1 MGKEKLNVGEISK
14 SRFEFRSFG
23 QDFNKQAERMARLS
37 ISIPEKFLV
46 RHSQETY
53 IMSRTNDINNTK
65 IRDGKMDIKTYV
77 QTVDTLEQ
85 WNPVTKTEFP
95 VSTHF
100 LKSDIFPAFQV
111 EMPVFEKTEYTMD
124 EFMAIVTEHPDLQ
137 AVSVVKERFGY
148 MVNDTICEVGNILI
162 NGAKVMTINSES
174 IELVDIKKTII
185 DVGLDGVE
193 NINYLQTIKR
203 VIGWI
208 DKPLAN

>member
-1 MGKEKLNVGEISK
+1 
-14 SRFEFRSFG
+14 
-23 QDFNKQAERMARLS
+23 
-37 ISIPEKFLV
+37 
-46 RHSQETY
+46 
-53 IMSRTNDINNTK
+53 
-65 IRDGKMDIKTYV
+65 MDIKTYV

-95 VSTHF
+95 VSNHF

-111 EMPVFEKTEYTMD
+111 EMPVLEKTEYTMD
-124 EFMAIVTEHPDLQ
+124 EIMAIVTEHPDLQ

-148 MVNDTICEVGNILI
+148 LVNDTICEVGNILI